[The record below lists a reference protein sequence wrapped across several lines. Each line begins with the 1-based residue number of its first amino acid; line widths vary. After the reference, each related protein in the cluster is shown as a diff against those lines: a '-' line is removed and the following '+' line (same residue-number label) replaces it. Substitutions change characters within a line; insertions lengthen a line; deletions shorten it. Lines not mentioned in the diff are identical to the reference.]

1 MTDIIFTHHLLFFS
15 SSDIA
20 TRQHS
25 VASFTSGFASVYRQR
40 RPNSLTISIGCDDR
54 SSIHSVK
61 STPPNSDSSSS
72 SPLSIDHLD
81 EIKKRKLIL
90 QNFAYTHE
98 DDRGSLRI
106 RLMSSGEVDQ
116 TCVLIADSIPES
128 STLSRWNFKRY
139 VRIYIYYLFFFR
151 LGQYLIDLSYRN
163 VTELEFLVKQY
174 LDNQRTV
181 FPHSATLVG
190 FYKQKNNNPGEEEEK
205 VACTV
210 EISFNALGMHSFP
223 STPLPPRDHPYIC
236 NMVVKRELRRKGIGW
251 HLLMACEKLT
261 SLIFS
266 SDNNPHPQA
275 PTVYLHCRVVN
286 LGALSM
292 YKKAGYTV
300 VKTDNILVWLSFH
313 RRKTLMFKKLEQ

>member
-1 MTDIIFTHHLLFFS
+1 MTDTIFTHHLLFFS

-128 STLSRWNFKRY
+128 STLSRWNFK
-139 VRIYIYYLFFFR
+139 
-151 LGQYLIDLSYRN
+151 RN